1 MKNLEHCYRDI
12 KLWKMAKRLK
22 LNDEKT
28 EVLLRGPSSL
38 QKAALV
44 EHNLVG
50 ESQIDLSA
58 SVRDLGLV
66 IDANLDMTAHI
77 SCVIKSCYCH
87 LRSLGKLRLF
97 VTQDAAN
104 NTAVS
109 LIMSRLD
116 YCNSTLWGLPSNQ
129 LIRLQKIH
137 KTAVRIVT
145 RTKSRDHITPVLRSL
160 HWLPVSKRT
169 EYKILCLTYQ
179 CVHKT
184 TPQYLQKLVSAY
196 TPPRSLRSSSL
207 YRFSVSGFG
216 ENTNKKHSGARSFYN
231 AAPTLWNRLP
241 DKLHQAKDTAFW

>member
-1 MKNLEHCYRDI
+1 
-12 KLWKMAKRLK
+12 
-22 LNDEKT
+22 
-28 EVLLRGPSSL
+28 
-38 QKAALV
+38 
-44 EHNLVG
+44 
-50 ESQIDLSA
+50 
-58 SVRDLGLV
+58 
-66 IDANLDMTAHI
+66 
-77 SCVIKSCYCH
+77 
-87 LRSLGKLRLF
+87 
-97 VTQDAAN
+97 
-104 NTAVS
+104 
-109 LIMSRLD
+109 MSRLD
-116 YCNSTLWGLPSNQ
+116 SCNSTLWGLPSNQ

-184 TPQYLQKLVSAY
+184 APQYLQELVSAY

-241 DKLHQAKDTAFW
+241 DKLHQAKDIASFWRQLNCFQLYRSSHPPPLILVPSSIYLHRAPSACFSSTYHSPLQFSSYLPSQRACEFLHGVRLRSVSGH